1 MSDIADLRSTIVP
14 KSDQLNAEQ
23 LLATD
28 LTITITDVRMG
39 SEDQP
44 VILNY
49 SNDEGRPYKPC
60 KTMRKLLIFAWG
72 EDGRNWIG
80 KSMTLYNDQAVRF
93 GGMVV
98 GGIRISHLSHIE
110 REISLSLTATK
121 GKKAQ
126 HTILPLEVVTLQD
139 VLAAIAAATD
149 RNGMNAAKAQ
159 ALKLTV
165 AQDAQKAQDAY
176 NARMKELRG
185 GASGAKPR
193 QQPEPPPADETFF
206 SALTVNQ
213 VLVEISKATDVDVL
227 DLAMDGFRSEGGFNA
242 EQMETI
248 DAAYQNHREIL
259 LGA

>member
-1 MSDIADLRSTIVP
+1 MSDITDLRGTIVP

-23 LLATD
+23 LLAGD
-28 LTITITDVRMG
+28 VTITVTDVRMG

-44 VILNY
+44 VILHY
-49 SNDEGRPYKPC
+49 ENDEGRPYKPC

-72 EDGRNWIG
+72 EDGRAWVG

-126 HTILPLEVVTLQD
+126 HTILPLQVLTIDD
-139 VLAAIAAATD
+139 VLKAIATATD
-149 RNGMNAAKAQ
+149 RNGMNAAKAM
-159 ALKLTV
+159 AMKLTGEK
-165 AQDAQKAQDAY
+165 DAQRAQDAY

-185 GASGAKPR
+185 TSARKPA
-193 QQPEPPPADETFF
+193 EPPPTDEN
-206 SALTVNQ
+206 AP
-213 VLVEISKATDVDVL
+213 LVDEAEMLRRIESCIDVDVL
-227 DLAMDGFRSEGGFNA
+227 DLCADAIRDYPEEVRDRLNEAYNA
-242 EQMETI
+242 R
-248 DAAYQNHREIL
+248 REDL

>member
-1 MSDIADLRSTIVP
+1 MSDITDLRGTIVP

-23 LLATD
+23 LLAGDT
-28 LTITITDVRMG
+28 TITVTDVRMG

-44 VILNY
+44 VILHY
-49 SNDEGRPYKPC
+49 ENDEGRPYKPC

-72 EDGRNWIG
+72 EDGRQWVG

-126 HTILPLEVVTLQD
+126 HTILPLEVLTLDD
-139 VLAAIAAATD
+139 VLKAIATATD
-149 RNGMNAAKAQ
+149 RNGMHAAKAK
-159 ALKLTV
+159 AIKLTGEK
-165 AQDAQKAQDAY
+165 DAQRAQDAY

-185 GASGAKPR
+185 GAASAKTK
-193 QQPEPPPADETFF
+193 QQADRVPEDQTFF
-206 SALTVNQ
+206 STLTVDQ
-213 VLVEISKATDVDVL
+213 VIAEIGKATDVDVL
-227 DLAMDGFRSEGGFNA
+227 DLAMDGFRSEGHFTPEEIA
-242 EQMETI
+242 TI
-248 DAAYQNHREIL
+248 DSEYQSRREQL

>member
-1 MSDIADLRSTIVP
+1 MSDVTDLRSTIVP

-23 LLATD
+23 LLAGDT
-28 LTITITDVRMG
+28 TITVTDVRMG

-44 VILNY
+44 VILHY
-49 SNDEGRPYKPC
+49 ENDQGRPYKPC

-72 EDGRNWIG
+72 EDGRGWIG

-126 HTILPLEVVTLQD
+126 HTILPLEVVTLAD
-139 VLAAIAAATD
+139 VLKAIASATD
-149 RNGMNAAKAQ
+149 RNGMNAAKVKAM
-159 ALKLTV
+159 KLIGEV
-165 AQDAQKAQDAY
+165 DAQKAQDAY

-185 GASGAKPR
+185 AAPTAKRAVEQTAPS
-193 QQPEPPPADETFF
+193 PVDEII
-206 SALTVNQ
+206 A
-213 VLVEISKATDVDVL
+213 EINKATDPDVL
-227 DLAMDGFRSEGGFNA
+227 DLAMDGFRSDDSLTPA
-242 EQMETI
+242 DMEKI
-248 DAAYQNHREIL
+248 DTAYQNRREEL
-259 LGA
+259 FGA